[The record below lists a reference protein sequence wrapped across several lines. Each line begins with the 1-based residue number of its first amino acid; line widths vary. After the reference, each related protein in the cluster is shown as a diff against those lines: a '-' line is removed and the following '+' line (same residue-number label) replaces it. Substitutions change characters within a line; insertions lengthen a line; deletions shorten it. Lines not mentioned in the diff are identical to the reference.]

1 LLQYGGFDVKGQVCN
16 DGAMQKNT
24 RSGQVGLLLLV
35 IMGVV
40 IALVMSV
47 ASRSLSDTVLSRQ
60 ERESSAAFSV
70 AETGIEK
77 AMNEIKAVGGT
88 QLGGTPITGSLT
100 GLSNLVSGGYS
111 VEASTNYGLFVKEG
125 ETAHLDLSTYVPT
138 LTIAW
143 TRKADPV
150 ENIATCTEGSGNA
163 PAAIEISAFAGDT
176 VTRSYY
182 NPAGS
187 GCNLSSNGFASSS
200 DGGSTYRSMVTGD
213 YSVPVGTT
221 ALRIKPL
228 YTGATISVSGSN
240 LEEQLYLIE
249 SQAQGGDAKKEIEVK
264 RGLDAPPSIFDF
276 AVFTAGTIVK

>member
-1 LLQYGGFDVKGQVCN
+1 MKKYV
-16 DGAMQKNT
+16 

-40 IALVMSV
+40 VALVMSV

-77 AMNEIKAVGGT
+77 AMNEIKTQGGEAVGG
-88 QLGGTPITGSLT
+88 PLT
-100 GLSNLVSGGYS
+100 GLSDFVSGEY
-111 VEASTNYGLFVKEG
+111 EIAPTTAYGLFVKEG

-143 TRKADPV
+143 TRKSDIV
-150 ENIATCTEGSGNA
+150 ENITTCTEGSQSS
-163 PAAIEISAFAGDT
+163 PAALEISAFAGDV

-182 NPAGS
+182 NPYSCSPGA
-187 GCNLSSNGFASSS
+187 NGFSSSS
-200 DGGSTYRSMVTGD
+200 DGGSEYRSMIAS
-213 YSVPVGTT
+213 YAVPAGTT
-221 ALRIKPL
+221 VIRIKPI
-228 YTGATISVSGSN
+228 YAGATISVSGDGLSD
-240 LEEQLYLIE
+240 QLYLIQ
-249 SQAQGGDAKKEIEVK
+249 SSATGGDAKKAIEVK